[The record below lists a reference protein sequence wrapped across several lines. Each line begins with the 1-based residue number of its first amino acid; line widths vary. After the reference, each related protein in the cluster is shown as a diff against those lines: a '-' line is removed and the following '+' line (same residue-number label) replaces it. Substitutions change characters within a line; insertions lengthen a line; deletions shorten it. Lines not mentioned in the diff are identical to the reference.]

1 MNDFV
6 RKERRVN
13 FAKKL
18 RLTSLLIKK
27 KILANHRVDSS
38 VGYVPLTSTNKFNIC
53 VYIKYEYFID
63 YIELYHSKEIM
74 TFNTLLYIPCIC
86 VFLS

>member
-63 YIELYHSKEIM
+63 YIELYHSKRNYDIQH
-74 TFNTLLYIPCIC
+74 TFYIFLAF
-86 VFLS
+86 VFF